1 MAIAP
6 IDLQTMYSQLQNV
19 SKEVANREQGAKA
32 LDEKNQT
39 EAVVKNLEN
48 AKRVSGTEE
57 KSELL
62 TVNKDGRKRNDMQ
75 RRSKKK
81 EKDEEA
87 EIEEPKVYPKAS
99 YLGQHIDVT
108 G

>member
-19 SKEVANREQGAKA
+19 SKEVATREQGMKA
-32 LDEKNQT
+32 LEEKSQVET
-39 EAVVKNLEN
+39 VTRNLEN
-48 AKRVSGTEE
+48 TKRVSGTEE
-57 KSELL
+57 QSELL
-62 TVNKDGRKRNDMQ
+62 TVNKDGRKRNG
-75 RRSKKK
+75 SKNRKRLK
-81 EKDEEA
+81 EKNADKE
-87 EIEEPKVYPKAS
+87 EEPKKYPKAS